1 MADNYQREKIPAYV
15 AAFHH
20 RMEEV
25 YSAADFVIARSGAAS
40 LSEFA
45 AFGLPGI
52 LIPFPYASDDHQT
65 RNAEIFVRANAAILL
80 KQLELSGDLLVRHLN
95 DLIGNAA
102 RLSKM
107 AANSARLAPK
117 NAAEIVAAAVERFS
131 AHDKR
136 I

>member
-1 MADNYQREKIPAYV
+1 MAKMRAIE
-15 AAFHH
+15 AAV
-20 RMEEV
+20 EV
-25 YSAADFVIARSGAAS
+25 MLKEGVS
-40 LSEFA
+40 A

-80 KQLELSGDLLVRHLN
+80 KESELSGDLLARHLN

>member
-1 MADNYQREKIPAYV
+1 MADNYQRENIPACV

-40 LSEFA
+40 LSEIA

-65 RNAEIFVRANAAILL
+65 RNAEIFVKANAAILL
-80 KQLELSGDLLVRHLN
+80 KESELSGDLLARHVN
-95 DLIGNAA
+95 DLINNSA

-107 AANSARLAPK
+107 AENSARLAPK
-117 NAAEIVAAAVERFS
+117 NAAEAVAATVERFS